1 MKKSSP
7 VVLHQLSNFASGLGN
22 SIVMIT
28 IPWLILEETGSPA
41 FAGLVAAI
49 SAIPGLIISPI
60 GGWLVDHVGR
70 RAVSVGAD
78 LLSSLAVLAFPIVA
92 FTYGLSSL
100 SILLIAVIGAV
111 FDPAGYTARKT
122 LLADVAKASEIELD
136 RLNGIHD
143 GFMGISWI
151 LGPAVG
157 AGLISTVGAINSFW
171 VSAGLFVLAAL
182 SIVFLRVGNLGK
194 DARELAEQNGE
205 VTDRSFRIGFQVL
218 WGDKL
223 LRTITISVLILAAVY
238 LPTETVVLPTYFEE
252 LGNPAG
258 LGIVISALAA
268 GSAIGSFGYGWISKR
283 ISRKNLVR
291 MTLIGTAAN
300 PGKYVYV
307 KGSDGYTYAFMHLDE
322 IAKLKRGQK
331 LKVPLAT
338 PTTKA
343 KVGHD
348 ENVSW
353 QTVEDQYPGILA
365 FGQKVFELVSHWCES
380 HGNGR
385 LLDFKIEVA
394 YDRDSKEFI
403 LCDEVSP
410 DTCRLCLEMDSE
422 ALMRGKSVEFYDKEF
437 GRQYLASLGIRALD
451 PENADDIAR
460 VNLWTP
466 EKDFIDEMHRR
477 LEVGCRILTGGF
489 SSQEFLRD
497 AIGV

>member
-1 MKKSSP
+1 MMKKKTP
-7 VVLHQLSNFASGLGN
+7 LILHQVSNFASGLGN

-70 RAVSVGAD
+70 RAVSVSAD

-92 FTYGLSSL
+92 FIYGLSSL

-194 DARELAEQNGE
+194 EARDLAEQNGE
-205 VTDRSFRIGFQVL
+205 VTDRSLRIGFQVL
-218 WGDKL
+218 WNDKL
-223 LRTITISVLILAAVY
+223 LRTITFAILVIAAVY
-238 LPTETVVLPTYFEE
+238 LPTETVVLPTYFEK
-252 LGNPAG
+252 LDNPAG

-291 MTLIGTAAN
+291 MTLVGTAVSIIPMAFLPPLPVLILSGFALGLSWGPFN
-300 PGKYVYV
+300 PLISTLIQQRVPADQQGRVFGVQTAVFYAAPPLGMVLAGLAV
-307 KGSDGYTYAFMHLDE
+307 ESMGVGATYLILAA
-322 IAKLKRGQK
+322 I
-331 LKVPLAT
+331 LAT
-338 PTTKA
+338 TALLALLTK
-343 KVGHD
+343 
-348 ENVSW
+348 S
-353 QTVEDQYPGILA
+353 LR
-365 FGQKVFELVSHWCES
+365 S
-380 HGNGR
+380 
-385 LLDFKIEVA
+385 
-394 YDRDSKEFI
+394 EF
-403 LCDEVSP
+403 
-410 DTCRLCLEMDSE
+410 
-422 ALMRGKSVEFYDKEF
+422 
-437 GRQYLASLGIRALD
+437 
-451 PENADDIAR
+451 
-460 VNLWTP
+460 
-466 EKDFIDEMHRR
+466 
-477 LEVGCRILTGGF
+477 
-489 SSQEFLRD
+489 
-497 AIGV
+497 

>member
-1 MKKSSP
+1 MLKKKTP
-7 VVLHQLSNFASGLGN
+7 LILHQVSNFASGLGN

-92 FTYGLSSL
+92 LTYGLSSL

-171 VSAGLFVLAAL
+171 VSAGLFVLAAIAIL
-182 SIVFLRVGNLGK
+182 FLRVGNLGK
-194 DARELAEQNGE
+194 EARDLAEQNGE
-205 VTDRSFRIGFQVL
+205 VSDRSLRIGFQVL
-218 WGDKL
+218 WNDKL
-223 LRTITISVLILAAVY
+223 LRTITFAILVIAAVY
-238 LPTETVVLPTYFEE
+238 LPTETVVLPTYFEK
-252 LGNPAG
+252 LDNPAG

-291 MTLIGTAAN
+291 MTLVGTAVSIIPMAFLPPLPVLILSGFALGLSWGPFN
-300 PGKYVYV
+300 PLISTLIQQRVPADQQGRVFGVQTAVFYAAPPLGMVLAGLAV
-307 KGSDGYTYAFMHLDE
+307 ESMGVGATYLILAA
-322 IAKLKRGQK
+322 I
-331 LKVPLAT
+331 LAT
-338 PTTKA
+338 TALLALLTK
-343 KVGHD
+343 
-348 ENVSW
+348 S
-353 QTVEDQYPGILA
+353 LR
-365 FGQKVFELVSHWCES
+365 S
-380 HGNGR
+380 
-385 LLDFKIEVA
+385 
-394 YDRDSKEFI
+394 EF
-403 LCDEVSP
+403 
-410 DTCRLCLEMDSE
+410 
-422 ALMRGKSVEFYDKEF
+422 
-437 GRQYLASLGIRALD
+437 
-451 PENADDIAR
+451 
-460 VNLWTP
+460 
-466 EKDFIDEMHRR
+466 
-477 LEVGCRILTGGF
+477 
-489 SSQEFLRD
+489 
-497 AIGV
+497 